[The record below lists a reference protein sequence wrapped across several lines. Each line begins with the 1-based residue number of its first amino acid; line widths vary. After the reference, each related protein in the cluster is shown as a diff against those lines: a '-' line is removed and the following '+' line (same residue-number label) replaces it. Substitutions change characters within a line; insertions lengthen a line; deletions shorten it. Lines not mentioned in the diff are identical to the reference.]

1 MVTPSAISDED
12 IGLLDELSGLGM
24 AMSRDFQGR
33 CLAVGDA
40 REAADLALGFQRS
53 SRSVRQCIALKARLL
68 RDRVR
73 FGREDR
79 AHEVRETEGRML
91 IRKAQ
96 VRLSVERCVWNEADG
111 PEAERL
117 LGELDDILEAETF
130 SDDFVQGAAASHIA
144 RICEELGVTPPTP
157 ALANGLSSPA
167 GEGGA
172 RDVVAGKPRVADLS
186 GKLPPPRFERSPCPD
201 GGGEEG
207 VDPDEPLHQS
217 SA

>member
-1 MVTPSAISDED
+1 MATPPEIADED
-12 IGLLDELSGLGM
+12 IRLLDELSGLGM
-24 AMSRDFQGR
+24 AMSRDLQGR

-53 SRSVRQCIALKARLL
+53 SRSVRQTIALKAKLL

-73 FGREDR
+73 FGREDKTH
-79 AHEVRETEGRML
+79 AVREAEGRML

-96 VRLSVERCVWNEADG
+96 VRLSVERAVWNEADG

-130 SDDFVQGAAASHIA
+130 SDDFVQGLVQTHIA
-144 RICEELGVTPPTP
+144 RICAELGVEPPAPTGG
-157 ALANGLSSPA
+157 ADAADDSLSSPV
-167 GEGGA
+167 GEG
-172 RDVVAGKPRVADLS
+172 DEDCS
-186 GKLPPPRFERSPCPD
+186 
-201 GGGEEG
+201 
-207 VDPDEPLHQS
+207 PDERLHRS